1 MAATADP
8 THNPY
13 KIGHPKKRA
22 FLAAY
27 ANSGN
32 IRASCK
38 AAGVVRQTYYDW
50 QEQDDHFSTA
60 CGLAKA
66 EYGDALEAELT
77 RQVMSDHNTT
87 ALIVA
92 LKMARAL
99 RGHAT
104 ERGKQCP
111 HTALYRRSHRRSLSP
126 LPRRLTTAPLVP
138 HGRCSPAV
146 TLSWYWL
153 DRPAPASLARA

>member
-13 KIGHPKKRA
+13 KIGHPKKHA

-27 ANSGN
+27 ADSGN

-92 LKMARAL
+92 LKMAGRFVDTPRNEGNNA
-99 RGHAT
+99 
-104 ERGKQCP
+104 P
-111 HTALYRRSHRRSLSP
+111 IRRYIG
-126 LPRRLTTAPLVP
+126 VP
-138 HGRCSPAV
+138 IEEV
-146 TLSWYWL
+146 
-153 DRPAPASLARA
+153 